1 MVSEFLIGSF
11 SEHSHLQEGRCKM
24 AVGLRGGIQ
33 GGPGEVPQG
42 GSVAPGRGVIV
53 FSTCC
58 QQHGPVAMKAQT
70 VEVCLGT
77 R

>member
-1 MVSEFLIGSF
+1 
-11 SEHSHLQEGRCKM
+11 M